1 MPSPR
6 TLILGGRV
14 LDIDGD
20 LEQPAVADI
29 FIENGQ
35 ITIVG
40 AGASTAASQYA
51 DVKKVDAHGKLIIP
65 GLINAHL
72 SLARCHAARDV

>member
-6 TLILGGRV
+6 ILISGGRV

-29 FIENGQ
+29 FIENGHF
-35 ITIVG
+35 TVVG
-40 AGASTAASQYA
+40 AGAAKAASQYA
-51 DVKKVDAHGKLIIP
+51 DVKKVDAHDKLVIP
-65 GLINAHL
+65 EIGRAH
-72 SLARCHAARDV
+72 V